1 MNINI
6 GNQNKAIQHTSF
18 KDLVNANA
26 IRRIEVHNDG
36 KWWLLIYVGN
46 IERILSAKRGHVRK
60 FASLNT
66 VEKYLRSVGVQRFNV
81 EMIQ

>member
-6 GNQNKAIQHTSF
+6 NNQNKKIQHTSF
-18 KDLVNANA
+18 VDLVSANA

-46 IERILSAKRGHVRK
+46 VERILSAKRGHVRK
-60 FASLNT
+60 FSSLNT
-66 VEKYLRSVGVQRFNV
+66 VEKYLRSIGVQRFEV
-81 EMIQ
+81 ELIK